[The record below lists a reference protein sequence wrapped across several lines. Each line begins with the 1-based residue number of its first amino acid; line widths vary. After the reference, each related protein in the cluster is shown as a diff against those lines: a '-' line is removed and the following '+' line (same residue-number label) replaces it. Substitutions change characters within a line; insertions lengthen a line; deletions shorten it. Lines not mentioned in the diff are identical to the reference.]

1 MLTHTFVKTV
11 QIAATVV
18 LLFVSACRPEAL
30 SLGFPWD
37 RSGKKKDNVDNVNDR
52 RRGAKDGYKEV
63 EGCRIP
69 RASLRAPLHR
79 LSASEFDATIQ
90 QVLGLSETYTAAL
103 PIDNRSG
110 SYENSLEGLVNSAT
124 MVEKFWSSA
133 ESLSSLATEKF
144 LTPCGDTLDS
154 NCLKDAID
162 GLATAVYRR
171 PLFPDERKRLGNLPK
186 EFAAQGASTQ
196 DALKGTAMAMLLT
209 PQFLFRANLADD
221 QVSNIDQYALAER
234 LSYFL
239 WGSAPDET
247 LMRLAREGD
256 LRSRAAIKD
265 QINRMLEDT
274 RSDGFI
280 RNFAGQWLGTKQTI
294 AAAQNNN
301 ADVEL
306 AKAFEAETLA
316 YFREFIR
323 ENINV
328 RELLGAKFT
337 YLNPRLASHYGL
349 PFNARASDQLQ
360 RVELSGSKDRGGILT
375 QGAFLVQTSNPTTT
389 SPVKRGKWILE
400 HILCSP
406 PAPAPN
412 NEAARFEQIDPNLP
426 MRERVARHSSDPG
439 CAGCHKSMD
448 PLGLGLENYDFAGSW
463 RNNDRGSQIDASGE
477 LPGAGSFASPGE
489 LMRLLQDDPRFPT
502 CVAKNLATYAL
513 GREPND
519 DEMCVVE
526 KLGDKSSDVSYGLRD
541 LLIDL
546 SLAFLTN

>member
-1 MLTHTFVKTV
+1 
-11 QIAATVV
+11 
-18 LLFVSACRPEAL
+18 
-30 SLGFPWD
+30 
-37 RSGKKKDNVDNVNDR
+37 
-52 RRGAKDGYKEV
+52 
-63 EGCRIP
+63 
-69 RASLRAPLHR
+69 
-79 LSASEFDATIQ
+79 
-90 QVLGLSETYTAAL
+90 
-103 PIDNRSG
+103 
-110 SYENSLEGLVNSAT
+110 
-124 MVEKFWSSA
+124 
-133 ESLSSLATEKF
+133 
-144 LTPCGDTLDS
+144 
-154 NCLKDAID
+154 
-162 GLATAVYRR
+162 
-171 PLFPDERKRLGNLPK
+171 
-186 EFAAQGASTQ
+186 
-196 DALKGTAMAMLLT
+196 
-209 PQFLFRANLADD
+209 
-221 QVSNIDQYALAER
+221 
-234 LSYFL
+234 
-239 WGSAPDET
+239 
-247 LMRLAREGD
+247 MRLAREGD

-389 SPVKRGKWILE
+389 SPVKRCKWILE

-546 SLAFLTN
+546 SLALLTN